1 MDEYNGRELPKALC
15 TLIRRL
21 SIIKVGNYNGN
32 THCFQTPILDP
43 NENAISEMRKE
54 YLSHPELSPDDFGAV
69 LGEVLKNTSVTPTV
83 QEPAALDMKGDNQLE
98 PLSHVVLKEEYG
110 DTVLLYLGDARF
122 YVLSTN
128 RSTIL
133 PGDII
138 ESRPS
143 PLKVHDRL
151 NFNVYRNGKRF
162 KPEGQKDFDSAF
174 NPKNEIVSLLLYS
187 APDLYSIIDKDSRFG
202 GMLHKLGSD
211 VEAGVLKIVSLIK
224 KHLSEWETA
233 HPGQKELPEI
243 GYYPDYDV
251 LLAEAMKLGIPTY
264 VLNLIIETCE
274 KREETVYTYVESD
287 WEQNLTPEQVVEI
300 ERKRVAKGNKELKDL
315 RAALNAELQ
324 NVTRRRVALFFD
336 APGRITPES
345 QNYLDELAAKLDK
358 LAIEGFGTKGYAQKK
373 IAEAKA
379 NSKPRPGHNLKAGAI
394 LAAVVAAAIFV
405 AYSIMTAK
413 KSNEVFET
421 AITEMEELVED
432 GQFKEGE
439 AHMAEAFSAYKPAY
453 LQFTKKR
460 SLRACNSYINR
471 AIDEFVDER
480 VEQIS
485 SFIQANYGRIDDFTW
500 DLIKECMEFRPDDE
514 RLLEFRERYIA
525 Q

>member
-1 MDEYNGRELPKALC
+1 MEYRGTVIPKALC
-15 TLIRRL
+15 SLIRRL
-21 SIIKVGNYNGN
+21 SIIKVGNYNGI
-32 THCFQTPILDP
+32 THQFQTPSLDPTDASIAEMRQSYLSYHELDPEDFYDVMNYILDNTGVAP
-43 NENAISEMRKE
+43 VIQTVP
-54 YLSHPELSPDDFGAV
+54 YLSIA
-69 LGEVLKNTSVTPTV
+69 
-83 QEPAALDMKGDNQLE
+83 GDNQI
-98 PLSHVVLKEEYG
+98 PLFSHVTIVEDNNSE
-110 DTVLLYLGDARF
+110 TELLYVGNKRF
-122 YVLSTN
+122 YVLATS
-128 RSTIL
+128 RATIV

-138 ESRPS
+138 ESRTCPIN
-143 PLKVHDRL
+143 VQDRP
-151 NFNVYRNGKRF
+151 NFDVYRDGKRF
-162 KPEGQKDFDSAF
+162 KPEGHSEYDSAF
-174 NPKNEIVSLLLYS
+174 NPSSLIVQIKVSQAPELYN
-187 APDLYSIIDKDSRFG
+187 IIDKDERFG
-202 GMLHKLGSD
+202 ERIHKLNDTCEKSI
-211 VEAGVLKIVSLIK
+211 ASLVSLIK
-224 KHLSEWETA
+224 KRLAKWEA
-233 HPGQKELPEI
+233 ANPQHKEMPEI
-243 GYYPDYDV
+243 GFYPDYDV

-274 KREETVYTYVESD
+274 KREEAVYTYVESD

-324 NVTRRRVALFFD
+324 NVTRRHVALFFD

-358 LAIEGFGTKGYAQKK
+358 LAIEGFGTKGYAQTK

-394 LAAVVAAAIFV
+394 LAAVVAATIFV

-413 KSNEVFET
+413 KSNEAFET